1 MTVDSQK
8 AKPVTKVVNSES
20 LKDRY
25 GLVVPSALPLLD
37 EEEILLLRVLGRLE
51 MMTVAQIH
59 QLIFPTLTN
68 RGVQRHLDRL
78 LADELVWRAQSRT
91 VAVNHAAQHEK
102 VPRRGAFVY
111 GLSDDAKALLETLDV
126 EHDPL
131 TRERLVSR
139 DPRGRKP
146 DTRTM
151 SHDIQVSWF
160 CTNVLL
166 AASRN
171 RYCRQLYVQTEFY
184 SEKRQRIDALIMLR
198 LSPDHPRD
206 ASEVGGIPFFDGT
219 ARRPGEIDIRLALE
233 IDKGSEE
240 LKVLLEKIEKYRD
253 LTQLGV
259 YDQTIGGPLLMVFVV
274 QTPRRAGQL
283 ARQFKDLWPS
293 GWGVVATP
301 QSANNLKA
309 GVLWGRYK
317 SLASGESFDLL
328 THLVPNATGQMQ
340 FFSAIS
346 CEEWID
352 GEVTAIQQ
360 ERTAV
365 QVAGQLGGLA
375 RQARRRERKPV
386 SAR

>member
-1 MTVDSQK
+1 
-8 AKPVTKVVNSES
+8 
-20 LKDRY
+20 
-25 GLVVPSALPLLD
+25 
-37 EEEILLLRVLGRLE
+37 
-51 MMTVAQIH
+51 
-59 QLIFPTLTN
+59 
-68 RGVQRHLDRL
+68 
-78 LADELVWRAQSRT
+78 
-91 VAVNHAAQHEK
+91 

-206 ASEVGGIPFFDGT
+206 AGDVIGIPFFDGT

-317 SLASGESFDLL
+317 SLASGEPFDLL
-328 THLVPNATGQMQ
+328 TQLIPNVNGQMQ

-352 GEVTAIQQ
+352 AEVMPIQQ

-375 RQARRRERKPV
+375 RQAKRRERSQVK
-386 SAR
+386 AR

>member
-1 MTVDSQK
+1 MTSDNHK
-8 AKPVTKVVNSES
+8 AKPVTKVVTSES

-198 LSPDHPRD
+198 LSPDHPRA
-206 ASEVGGIPFFDGT
+206 ASDVDSIPFFDGT

-233 IDKGSEE
+233 IDRGSEE

-253 LTQLGV
+253 LTHLGV

-317 SLASGESFDLL
+317 SLASGEPFDLL
-328 THLVPNATGQMQ
+328 THLVPNTTGQMQ

-352 GEVTAIQQ
+352 GEVTAVQQ

-375 RQARRRERKPV
+375 RQAKRRERTHPR
-386 SAR
+386 AR